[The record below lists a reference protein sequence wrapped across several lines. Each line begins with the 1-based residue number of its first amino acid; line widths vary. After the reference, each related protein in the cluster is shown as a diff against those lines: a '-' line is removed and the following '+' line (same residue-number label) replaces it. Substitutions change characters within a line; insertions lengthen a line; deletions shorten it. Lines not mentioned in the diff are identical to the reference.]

1 MTRQS
6 IRQAFARSGRTSA
19 WGAFA
24 LGLSLLPSALHTGIA
39 AQGTAAPGG
48 AAASCND
55 LLLPPREVKGQKV
68 GPASCLMQEA
78 DITYDGRRYKR
89 VDVGLDGSVDGYA
102 AKVGD
107 YKDYFTNGPDL
118 VFPQTWGPRQIFFGV
133 AKYERAKG
141 AGMTIVYPADAAAW
155 NGRIFVTVH
164 GRGRSFKE
172 GNLKPWDKNFNAA
185 TPLGDLDRYERLMV
199 GKGYAVVKTNRTAS
213 EGLGE
218 IITTLEDGSKVDS
231 IAFNDTAHYITDF
244 TDVSRALV
252 VKRLGR
258 APVHTYMYGH
268 SAGARIGHSINY
280 TPGLNVGRDGKRIFD
295 GLLDDDPAAGTWYPV
310 VMKDGKD
317 VLLTTAADK
326 AAFVPQIDVAHQMYN
341 NIWPPQHPEWM
352 SSSYLENK
360 RNNAHILRD
369 KKIDKYRMYEVRGT
383 SHSGGEGMPD
393 SMQRGDF
400 QNIDVSKAM
409 DRFIDILDAW
419 VDKGVVP
426 PPTHSDDPSLG
437 GDGAYPA
444 LALPEIACPLGVYYN
459 YPETVS
465 GTTAFAAFTG
475 KGIEPLNNKN
485 VWIDMNR
492 NGVWDYRET
501 PTQAWRRMG
510 LLKPTET
517 LTQDK
522 YVACVQSAANAL
534 HKEGFVSD
542 KTVAGYVTQAKT
554 AELTAKDS
562 AKDTGVKKGLT
573 SDR

>member
-6 IRQAFARSGRTSA
+6 HDFRRTC
-19 WGAFA
+19 GALA
-24 LGLSLLPSALHTGIA
+24 LGLVLLTRPGQHAGLA
-39 AQGTAAPGG
+39 AQG

-55 LLLPPREVKGQKV
+55 SLLAPRDVKGHKV
-68 GPASCLMQEA
+68 GPASCVMQEA
-78 DITYDGRRYKR
+78 AITYDGRAYKR
-89 VDVGLDGSVDGYA
+89 VDVGLDGSVDGFA

-118 VFPQTWGPRQIFFGV
+118 VFPQTWGPRAVLFGV

-141 AGMTIVYPADAAAW
+141 AGMTIVYPAEGAAW

-172 GNLKPWDKNFNAA
+172 GNLKAWDKNFNTA
-185 TPLGDLDRYERLMV
+185 TPLGDLDRYERLMIT
-199 GKGYAVVKTNRTAS
+199 KGYAVVKTNRTSS

-218 IITTLEDGSKVDS
+218 ITTTFEDGSTVDS
-231 IAFNDTAHYITDF
+231 IAFNDSARYIMDF
-244 TDVSRALV
+244 TEVARALLL
-252 VKRLGR
+252 KRLGR
-258 APVHTYMYGH
+258 APVHVYMYGH

-280 TPGLNVGRDGKRIFD
+280 TPGLNAGRDGKRFFD
-295 GLLDDDPAAGTWYPV
+295 GLLLDDPAAGTWYPV

-341 NIWPPQHPEWM
+341 NIWPPAHPEWL

-360 RNNAHILRD
+360 RNNARILRD
-369 KKIDKYRMYEVRGT
+369 KGIGNYRMYEVRGT
-383 SHSGGEGMPD
+383 SHSGGESLPD
-393 SMQRGDF
+393 SMQRGDL

-419 VDKGVVP
+419 VDKGTTP
-426 PPTHSDDPSLG
+426 PPTHSDDPTLG
-437 GDGAYPA
+437 VAGANDAIEHPA
-444 LALPEIACPLGVYYN
+444 LALPEIACPLGVFYN
-459 YPETVS
+459 FPETVS
-465 GTTAFAAFTG
+465 GATAFAAFTG
-475 KGIEPLNNKN
+475 KGIEPLNGKN
-485 VWIDMNR
+485 VWVDMNR

-510 LLKPTET
+510 LLRPAET
-517 LTQDK
+517 LTREK
-522 YVACVQSAANAL
+522 YTACVQSAADAL
-534 HKEGFVSD
+534 RKEGFFAAA
-542 KTVAGYVTQAKT
+542 TVEGYVSRAKT
-554 AELTAKDS
+554 AELAAKDS
-562 AKDTGVKKGLT
+562 AKDTGVKKGAT